1 MSTVEFLRFV
11 PEWCCSVTVRDAAK
25 FGLHSGDA
33 VPYFGRRLKTQ
44 LELRSAS
51 VMGFW
56 KKAEFSKAIV
66 EQ

>member
-11 PEWCCSVTVRDAAK
+11 PEWCSNVTVRDAAN

-33 VPYFGRRLKTQ
+33 ELYFRRREKTQ

-51 VMGFW
+51 VIGFL
-56 KKAEFSKAIV
+56 EGGRG
-66 EQ
+66 Q